1 MSTDAVGTSDREEAT
16 GVGSADEGDAA
27 ARMAVWR
34 PVPRAPA
41 RPRPV
46 GAGASEGADAHA
58 AGAAG
63 AGRSRG
69 AGPHPGAPGA
79 APDAP
84 PRAPSPSPRPL
95 RHNLRTR
102 KLAQIH
108 PYTVEALQY
117 RRELYRNDWQDAVVS
132 QREWRYARR
141 LEAEHLPSASDGDDE
156 DEDSA
161 DERMDEAA
169 SSDAAPDASSPTRPA
184 RSPSLHGAASS
195 DSDTPPRAVV
205 PARRKRRTHPPE
217 ARPRQARGSAP
228 PQSEDGRA
236 PEPRGRPPTP
246 SSDDSTDYERRF
258 RILKRM
264 MPAHMARACIDDL
277 RAMRHGHADDSD
289 ASSSSSSSPASPPRA
304 ASVRASS
311 PASPLRPGE
320 SRRRTGAP
328 IDAHAPLLSD
338 VDSAS
343 DSAPPTPSPPLEDG
357 DVRWWCEPRR
367 AASPPV
373 READAVDRMLTRTS
387 GARGFGQ
394 RNARGRRRDAQA
406 RRAPPKEDG
415 AWMWRVQASSAPA
428 RTPQGA
434 APGAPGGTLRAVAAP
449 SARRRA
455 PRAASPSESD
465 ASDDER
471 PTGTA
476 RRPRRVAPIFLVPG
490 DAERVR
496 GIPTTRGDVQ
506 SYARLPYV
514 QGASRAASID
524 ASNHAA
530 LVDVPMPV
538 PSMKPKRVPR
548 RGAADEKAAP
558 AAPATPVAATASA
571 AAPAAAA
578 PTAPPAPVASLPP
591 FPPAWQH
598 ASLDTPLQH
607 ELQELLC
614 FDTLANVSLDFGLR
628 VPPAGVR
635 FAASTPL
642 ARGRLH
648 ALLHTAHDV
657 GSDVAPECH
666 VLGTTLHGHMASGAL
681 ECAVPPLLDAV
692 WDALREGGA
701 EAERGVRALDDLGAF
716 LGAWLVW
723 RTRRAEAAQRA
734 SLAAALDGDA
744 AGDAAEPAALGAR
757 LVDLVY
763 TLLERGE
770 PASHAARV
778 RLALLWLRVELA
790 FRVHALAPEP
800 GTDAAVLEAA
810 QPLVVHLLAAGVHR
824 VMAHIAAAPADGID
838 DVPAAL
844 WVALVHVLDAVGHA
858 FYDVLDAALDDWHAA
873 SPAAPVVWAERVW
886 YLVLATSVVARFGAA
901 AGVVRSAP
909 ATPPRWALVARALS
923 LRLRFDARVE
933 AAAPRA
939 LLARRDAY
947 IRVVVTRCLV
957 LAERFAWPL
966 ADAEAVLGRVFDV
979 FNTHRLADL
988 PSETDHDFAPFL
1000 RRYDAAWLH
1009 AAPDGT
1015 AYARF
1020 LQLLGRAGA
1029 ALVRAGDARRAARL
1043 FSRMTPVR
1051 VMHFTRAAVPTR
1063 AERAVLF
1070 NHYSLVMLFLYLVP
1084 DGAVQRVRQLRS
1096 FLVFA
1101 DADGASQVMCVRAM
1115 VYCATLFRH
1124 HGLPLAP
1131 VAAWFVEVCRAAAA
1145 QVRAPLGDDRG
1156 AARRRTDAVR
1166 VLLGVVR
1173 GVQHVVEHA
1182 SLDAGA
1188 PPKYPPADLL
1198 HAAWTDEL
1206 LDVDAR
1212 VRAEVVRG
1220 LGVFLRAREGVKEV
1234 ARARPRAGGAP
1245 SGAGAQAPG
1254 PSSPARSP
1262 PADPLDPADFDDTFL
1277 ADPQL
1282 AALLGEAPPPP
1293 PPPAP
1298 AWDADAERRV
1308 VEALHTRISPALFR
1322 CIAQEPPPPPRA
1334 DDASAH
1340 AAVEALVADAER
1352 DVQAT
1357 ELVACWA
1364 ACAAVLVHAEAR
1376 TWHSYLSLGAESWRR
1391 IAGDTHRRSVAVHL
1405 AVLVARLDP
1414 SGFADE
1420 VWEAVGI
1427 WFHTIAAPHA
1437 TYQAELTAHLA
1448 QLDPGGVFAGV
1459 DVAPA
1464 PRDGVEA
1471 DDVAA
1476 WDAVR
1481 PAPFAVEA
1489 RAAAIAR
1496 VLHNVDAACVQA
1508 APPFSLGYAIQCVSA
1523 LLSSVR
1529 AYAAAAAHD
1538 AAWRAW
1544 MRDVLAQIDT
1554 LRPAL
1559 HRGIAVE
1566 LHTTVGRL

>member
-16 GVGSADEGDAA
+16 GVGSADEADTP

-34 PVPRAPA
+34 TAPRAAAPA
-41 RPRPV
+41 RAPR
-46 GAGASEGADAHA
+46 AEASDGA
-58 AGAAG
+58 AGAA
-63 AGRSRG
+63 
-69 AGPHPGAPGA
+69 PPDDAPRAAASDGA
-79 APDAP
+79 ARAEAARAAPAASAADVAP
-84 PRAPSPSPRPL
+84 PVRAPSPRPL

-117 RRELYRNDWQDAVVS
+117 RRELFRNDWQDAVVS
-132 QREWRYARR
+132 QREWRHARR
-141 LEAEHLPSASDGDDE
+141 LDAARVGSASDGDDE
-156 DEDSA
+156 GSA
-161 DERMDEAA
+161 SASGDDDDDDDDERAA
-169 SSDAAPDASSPTRPA
+169 STDATSSTAARDVSSPVRA
-184 RSPSLHGAASS
+184 VRSPSLGGAASS
-195 DSDTPPRAVV
+195 DTDAAPPAVV
-205 PARRKRRTHPPE
+205 PARRKRRARAGGTETPRT
-217 ARPRQARGSAP
+217 ARPSAAEGATARA
-228 PQSEDGRA
+228 
-236 PEPRGRPPTP
+236 PTP
-246 SSDDSTDYERRF
+246 SSEDSTDYERRF

-289 ASSSSSSSPASPPRA
+289 TSDTSGSPPRA
-304 ASVRASS
+304 ASPRAAS
-311 PASPLRPGE
+311 PTSPLRPGE

-343 DSAPPTPSPPLEDG
+343 DAAPPTPSPPLQDG

-367 AASPPV
+367 AASPPA

-394 RNARGRRRDAQA
+394 RAARGRRDGPR
-406 RRAPPKEDG
+406 RRAQKDDAADG
-415 AWMWRVQASSAPA
+415 AWMWRVPP
-428 RTPQGA
+428 RG
-434 APGAPGGTLRAVAAP
+434 AP
-449 SARRRA
+449 SAPPMPPRGAVRGRTGA
-455 PRAASPSESD
+455 RRAASASASSD
-465 ASDDER
+465 ASDDAAR
-471 PTGTA
+471 PSGAA
-476 RRPRRVAPIFLVPG
+476 RRPRRIAPLFLVPG

-496 GIPTTRGDVQ
+496 GVPTTRGDVQ

-514 QGASRAASID
+514 QGAARPASID

-538 PSMKPKRVPR
+538 PSMAPKRVHR
-548 RGAADEKAAP
+548 RAPAPGGTGPGALGAAALGATAAGAEAAEAAGAAGPPAAAAP
-558 AAPATPVAATASA
+558 AAPPS
-571 AAPAAAA
+571 APAPSA
-578 PTAPPAPVASLPP
+578 PAPSAPSRAPLPP
-591 FPPAWQH
+591 FPSAWQH

-635 FAASTPL
+635 FAATTPL

-648 ALLHTAHDV
+648 ALLHTAHDR
-657 GSDVAPECH
+657 GSDEAPACH
-666 VLGTTLHGHMASGAL
+666 VLGTTLHGHMAIGAL
-681 ECAVPPLLDAV
+681 ESAVPPLLDAV

-701 EAERGVRALDDLGAF
+701 DAARGVRALEELGEF

-723 RTRRAEAAQRA
+723 RARRAEAAA
-734 SLAAALDGDA
+734 AATLGAALDADAGGDG
-744 AGDAAEPAALGAR
+744 GDGGDVGALAAR

-770 PASHAARV
+770 PAAHGARV
-778 RLALLWLRVELA
+778 RLALLWLRVQLA

-800 GTDAAVLEAA
+800 GTDAAVLDAA

-824 VMAHIAAAPADGID
+824 AMAHVAAAPRDGID

-873 SPAAPVVWAERVW
+873 SPASPVVWAERVW
-886 YLVLATSVVARFGAA
+886 YLVLATSVLARFGAA
-901 AGVVRSAP
+901 AGVVRPAP
-909 ATPPRWALVARALS
+909 ATPPRWALVARALA

-979 FNTHRLADL
+979 FDAHRLADL

-1029 ALVRAGDARRAARL
+1029 ALVAAGDARRAARL

-1051 VMHFTRAAVPTR
+1051 VMPFARAAVPTR

-1096 FLVFA
+1096 FLVFP

-1124 HGLPLAP
+1124 HRLPLAP
-1131 VAAWFVEVCRAAAA
+1131 VVAWFVEVCRAAAA
-1145 QVRAPLGDDRG
+1145 QARAPHDDRG
-1156 AARRRTDAVR
+1156 AARQHTDAVR

-1173 GVQHVVEHA
+1173 GVQHVVAHA
-1182 SLDAGA
+1182 SLDARA
-1188 PPKYPPADLL
+1188 PPAYPPAELL
-1198 HAAWTDEL
+1198 HPAWTDEL

-1220 LGVFLRAREGVKEV
+1220 LGVFARARAAVEV
-1234 ARARPRAGGAP
+1234 ARAPRAPSARGA
-1245 SGAGAQAPG
+1245 
-1254 PSSPARSP
+1254 
-1262 PADPLDPADFDDTFL
+1262 ADPLDAAEFDDTFL

-1293 PPPAP
+1293 PPPPP
-1298 AWDADAERRV
+1298 AWDAETDRRV
-1308 VEALHTRISPALFR
+1308 VQAVHTRLSPALFR
-1322 CIAQEPPPPPRA
+1322 CLAQAPPPPSAPDA
-1334 DDASAH
+1334 GASAH

-1352 DVQAT
+1352 DVHAA

-1364 ACAAVLVHAEAR
+1364 AWAAVLVRAEAR

-1391 IAGDTHRRSVAVHL
+1391 VAGDVHRRAVAVHL

-1414 SGFADE
+1414 RGFADE
-1420 VWEAVGI
+1420 VWEAVAI
-1427 WFHTIAAPHA
+1427 WFHTVAAPHA
-1437 TYQAELTAHLA
+1437 TYQAELTARLA
-1448 QLDPGGVFAGV
+1448 RVDTGGLFAGV
-1459 DVAPA
+1459 DVAWTEA
-1464 PRDGVEA
+1464 EA
-1471 DDVAA
+1471 DVADA
-1476 WDAVR
+1476 ADAAAAADAVR
-1481 PAPFAVEA
+1481 PAPLAPAA
-1489 RAAAIAR
+1489 RAAAVAR
-1496 VLHNVDAACVQA
+1496 VLHNLDAACARRV
-1508 APPFSLGYAIQCVSA
+1508 PPFSLGYAIHC
-1523 LLSSVR
+1523 
-1529 AYAAAAAHD
+1529 
-1538 AAWRAW
+1538 
-1544 MRDVLAQIDT
+1544 I
-1554 LRPAL
+1554 PP
-1559 HRGIAVE
+1559 
-1566 LHTTVGRL
+1566 